1 MIIEEGRTMIIEEG
15 ADEGPSPPLLMFFS
29 GCRMEMTWIPLH
41 DLILVAPL
49 IYRVAGGDNGGG

>member
-1 MIIEEGRTMIIEEG
+1 MIIEEG

>member
-29 GCRMEMTWIPLH
+29 AAAAWRRRGLIPLH
-41 DLILVAPL
+41 DLILVA
-49 IYRVAGGDNGGG
+49 GGDNGGG